1 MVQRSS
7 SFECDACQAGAL
19 DLSYVCTKC
28 PFWMHQ
34 RCAFAPT
41 TLEYKFHDNH
51 PLILAYSLP
60 EQYRSFVQYCIIC
73 SEELN
78 LLHWLYYCSDC
89 RFFAHIKCVTSTQF
103 MEEPP
108 PTLRSSE
115 NEIDE
120 ADTNLVKLPPPDKSS
135 VDLIM
140 QQFVRA
146 ISLTDDKTTAP
157 DHINHWAHN
166 DHPLKL
172 FDQQIENK
180 NTTEWFGAND
190 NEMLHCDGCGRPISS
205 GDLFYCCVICN
216 YFLHKFCAERFNPK
230 FTRDRIS
237 LDFKELNLMNW
248 SCAMVAD
255 FISMGYTLVEEEK
268 TFVSVVFPYPE

>member
-1 MVQRSS
+1 MQ
-7 SFECDACQAGAL
+7 
-19 DLSYVCTKC
+19 LSVLKI
-28 PFWMHQ
+28 Q
-34 RCAFAPT
+34 LAFANG
-41 TLEYKFHDNH
+41 LNGL
-51 PLILAYSLP
+51 LILNRLKSGSDKAWM
-60 EQYRSFVQYCIIC
+60 RCNVQY
-73 SEELN
+73 
-78 LLHWLYYCSDC
+78 
-89 RFFAHIKCVTSTQF
+89 IK
-103 MEEPP
+103 
-108 PTLRSSE
+108 TLSRSSE

-237 LDFKELNLMNW
+237 LDIKELNLMNW